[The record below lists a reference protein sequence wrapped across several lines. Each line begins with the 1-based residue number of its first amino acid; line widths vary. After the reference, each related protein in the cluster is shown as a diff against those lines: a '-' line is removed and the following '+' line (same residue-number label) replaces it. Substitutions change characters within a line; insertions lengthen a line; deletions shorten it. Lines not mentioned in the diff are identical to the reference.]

1 MMQNGKWFW
10 RVLGKTFCVI
20 RWKLLGVSF
29 LGQIL
34 KVHDK
39 VLKTELRLHVDEDD
53 PITRNFSSFL
63 FYDNIFSQMGKM
75 GHLTISISTF
85 TLKHSFMLISY
96 RVGVGPIGFCC

>member
-39 VLKTELRLHVDEDD
+39 VLKTELRLHVDQDD
-53 PITRNFSSFL
+53 PITRNLSSFL
-63 FYDNIFSQMGKM
+63 FYDNIFSQIVKQDLKIRRIARNLSFQSE
-75 GHLTISISTF
+75 LTGQE
-85 TLKHSFMLISY
+85 M
-96 RVGVGPIGFCC
+96 

>member
-1 MMQNGKWFW
+1 MQNGKWFW

-39 VLKTELRLHVDEDD
+39 VLKTELRLHVDQDD
-53 PITRNFSSFL
+53 PITRNLSSFL
-63 FYDNIFSQMGKM
+63 FYDNIFSQIIKQDLKIRRIARNLSFQSD
-75 GHLTISISTF
+75 LT
-85 TLKHSFMLISY
+85 
-96 RVGVGPIGFCC
+96 

>member
-1 MMQNGKWFW
+1 MQNGKWFW

-39 VLKTELRLHVDEDD
+39 VLKTELRLHVDQDD
-53 PITRNFSSFL
+53 PITRNLSSFL
-63 FYDNIFSQMGKM
+63 FYDNIFSQIIKQDLKIRRIARNLSFQSE
-75 GHLTISISTF
+75 LTGQE
-85 TLKHSFMLISY
+85 M
-96 RVGVGPIGFCC
+96 